1 MSSPFQPTAQGR
13 RRALAS
19 KAFGVLCFSAGLIAV
34 ASLVTLLVSLLIDG
48 LPGVSWTFLTNSRS
62 AFAERAGILES
73 LAGSALLLVLTAAVV
88 VPVGIAAAVYLEEFV
103 TKRNRLTE
111 LIEVNIANLSG
122 VPSIVYG
129 MLGLA
134 VFVLALNLGRTV
146 LAGALTLGLLVLPM
160 VILVSREALKA
171 VPQSYRDGSLAVG
184 ASRWK
189 VIWTMVLPNA
199 FPGILTGIILS
210 LSRAVGETAPL
221 IVVGAATLVTGMPT
235 LDSNYTALPITI
247 FSWATHPKRD
257 FQDLSASGIVVIMAF
272 LLIVNGL
279 AIALRARQE
288 SRLRA

>member
-1 MSSPFQPTAQGR
+1 MISPFQPSPQGR

-34 ASLVTLLVSLLIDG
+34 ASLVTLMVTLLIDG
-48 LPGVSWTFLTNSRS
+48 LPGVSWSFLTSPRS
-62 AFAERAGILES
+62 ALAHRAGILQA

-247 FSWATHPKRD
+247 FSWATDARRD